1 MDFEVTIRNVQH
13 IKSLEFKT
21 NLAIHGLT
29 CLAGENGVGK
39 TTLIRAIRNL
49 STHSTFV
56 ETAAPYIFNDES
68 KISYQ
73 WGEFNFEFSFNK
85 KLSIVDTKQ
94 YINEDVID
102 SIVVELALPHGERFH
117 HFRRLSDLDE
127 EIRSKI
133 AIGDYSTPDDLIEF
147 LHRVYQT
154 TRFSKLKKV
163 KIKNQEYYFVLR
175 DEDERFYIRED
186 YFSSGEYFVISLF
199 KHIKKRK
206 KLIVIDEIDI
216 SLDARAQVHLIESLR
231 EFCKDYEVNIVFTT
245 HSLALMKTL
254 LPGEIFYMEANQES
268 GKTEIE
274 CRPYEFVKSVM
285 YGFKDYG
292 KYILTEDKRLAHY
305 LHFLISNNES
315 TVFHEY
321 QIIHI
326 AGASQVVDLID
337 RNESQNFFSSK
348 ENVLAVLDGDQQ
360 EERYVQGRED
370 VLLLPFPSIEKAIYE
385 KYLEGDEQLPR
396 VDSIE
401 GGSYRK
407 KASNLFWKLTR
418 VHANTQHRSPE
429 WLYNYLEE
437 LKSEEVSTFRGSII
451 KFLNI

>member
-1 MDFEVTIRNVQH
+1 MLNSWGSLS

-73 WGEFNFEFSFNK
+73 WGEFNFEFSFNR

-117 HFRRLSDLDE
+117 HFKRLSDLDE

-154 TRFSKLKKV
+154 TRFSNLKKV

-216 SLDARAQVHLIESLR
+216 SLDARAQVHSEFNAIVDWHPNRSTHLR
-231 EFCKDYEVNIVFTT
+231 RI
-245 HSLALMKTL
+245 
-254 LPGEIFYMEANQES
+254 G
-268 GKTEIE
+268 
-274 CRPYEFVKSVM
+274 
-285 YGFKDYG
+285 
-292 KYILTEDKRLAHY
+292 
-305 LHFLISNNES
+305 S
-315 TVFHEY
+315 T
-321 QIIHI
+321 
-326 AGASQVVDLID
+326 
-337 RNESQNFFSSK
+337 
-348 ENVLAVLDGDQQ
+348 
-360 EERYVQGRED
+360 
-370 VLLLPFPSIEKAIYE
+370 
-385 KYLEGDEQLPR
+385 
-396 VDSIE
+396 
-401 GGSYRK
+401 
-407 KASNLFWKLTR
+407 
-418 VHANTQHRSPE
+418 
-429 WLYNYLEE
+429 
-437 LKSEEVSTFRGSII
+437 
-451 KFLNI
+451 